1 MKLLFDKTKSIVYNV
16 FSINNKLEIKMNEF
30 EKQLLAIF
38 GISKEQYANMKQR
51 VSYGLNPDA
60 TNMERA
66 FGEMLSDLGVD
77 LKTARNAM
85 HSKWNELVNNSSV
98 QTSQVG
104 NYLYI
109 ALPGVQRE
117 EIEVDEST
125 FEGIASIKV
134 TVNSGSEFVEVGDE
148 PLILQYPMPSRKIAN
163 AQYRDGVLVIEVT
176 SPSETTTKIK
186 ID

>member
-1 MKLLFDKTKSIVYNV
+1 MKLPFDKTFFMLYNV
-16 FSINNKLEIKMNEF
+16 FSINNELEIKMNEF
-30 EKQLLAIF
+30 EKHLLAMF
-38 GISKEQYANMKQR
+38 GVSKEQLENVKRR
-51 VSYGLNPDA
+51 VSFGLNPDA
-60 TNMERA
+60 TQMERA
-66 FGEMLSDLGVD
+66 FGEMLKDLNVD
-77 LKTARNAM
+77 LKTARDVM

-148 PLILQYPMPSRKIAN
+148 PLILQYPMPSRKIAG
-163 AQYRDGVLVIEVT
+163 AQYRDGVLVIEVA
-176 SPSETTTKIK
+176 SPSESSTKIN
-186 ID
+186 IG

>member
-1 MKLLFDKTKSIVYNV
+1 MLYNI
-16 FSINNKLEIKMNEF
+16 FSINNELEIKMNEF

-38 GISKEQYANMKQR
+38 DNSKEKFANMKQR
-51 VSYGLNPDA
+51 MSYGLNPDA

-66 FGEMLSDLGVD
+66 FGEMLNDLGVD
-77 LKTARNAM
+77 LKNARDVM

-109 ALPGVQRE
+109 ALPGIQRE

-148 PLILQYPMPSRKIAN
+148 PLILQ
-163 AQYRDGVLVIEVT
+163 G
-176 SPSETTTKIK
+176 
-186 ID
+186 

>member
-1 MKLLFDKTKSIVYNV
+1 MLYNV
-16 FSINNKLEIKMNEF
+16 FSINNELEIKMNEF
-30 EKQLLAIF
+30 EKQLSAIF

-51 VSYGLNPDA
+51 MSYGLNPDA

-66 FGEMLSDLGVD
+66 FGEMLHDLGVD

-134 TVNSGSEFVEVGDE
+134 TINSGSEFVEVGDE
-148 PLILQYPMPSRKIAN
+148 PLILQYPMPSRKIAG
-163 AQYRDGVLVIEVT
+163 AQYRDGVLVIEVA

>member
-1 MKLLFDKTKSIVYNV
+1 MLYNV
-16 FSINNKLEIKMNEF
+16 FSINNELEIKMNEF

-38 GISKEQYANMKQR
+38 GISKEQFANMKQR
-51 VSYGLNPDA
+51 MSYGLNPDA

-66 FGEMLSDLGVD
+66 FGEMLNDLGVD
-77 LKTARNAM
+77 LKTARDVM

-148 PLILQYPMPSRKIAN
+148 PLILQYPMPSRKIAG
-163 AQYRDGVLVIEVT
+163 AQYRDGVLVIEVA

>member
-1 MKLLFDKTKSIVYNV
+1 MLYNI
-16 FSINNKLEIKMNEF
+16 FSINNELEIKMNEF

-38 GISKEQYANMKQR
+38 GVSKEQFDNMKQR
-51 VSYGLNPDA
+51 MSYGLNPDA

-66 FGEMLSDLGVD
+66 FGEMLNDLGVD
-77 LKTARNAM
+77 LKNARDVM

-148 PLILQYPMPSRKIAN
+148 PLVLQYPMPSRKIAG
-163 AQYRDGVLVIEVT
+163 AQYRDGVLVIEVA

>member
-1 MKLLFDKTKSIVYNV
+1 MLYNV
-16 FSINNKLEIKMNEF
+16 FSINNEMEIKMNEF

-51 VSYGLNPDA
+51 MSYGLNPDA

-66 FGEMLSDLGVD
+66 FGEMLNDLGVD
-77 LKTARNAM
+77 LKTARDVM

-134 TVNSGSEFVEVGDE
+134 TVNSGSEFVEVDDE
-148 PLILQYPMPSRKIAN
+148 PLILQYPMPSRKIAS
-163 AQYRDGVLVIEVT
+163 AQYRDGVLVIEVS

>member
-1 MKLLFDKTKSIVYNV
+1 L
-16 FSINNKLEIKMNEF
+16 
-30 EKQLLAIF
+30 
-38 GISKEQYANMKQR
+38 
-51 VSYGLNPDA
+51 
-60 TNMERA
+60 
-66 FGEMLSDLGVD
+66 
-77 LKTARNAM
+77 
-85 HSKWNELVNNSSV
+85 WNELVNNSSV

-148 PLILQYPMPSRKIAN
+148 PLILQYPMPSRKIAG
-163 AQYRDGVLVIEVT
+163 AQYRDGVLVIEVA

>member
-1 MKLLFDKTKSIVYNV
+1 MKLLFDKTNSMVYNV
-16 FSINNKLEIKMNEF
+16 FSINNELEIKMNEF

-163 AQYRDGVLVIEVT
+163 AQYRDGVLVIEVS